1 MASEPPLIKVCL
13 TNQGEDV
20 ETPWAHDLG
29 PAPDAPPGSRLVRLV
44 NVPFMHAK
52 PTWGDMIVVSPAA
65 DGILTWDRGG
75 TPWPQIGTR
84 LVEDGGRWAM
94 IVDYLPRPDLAEAEA
109 FQRLNRAC
117 DAARVVCEGAWGPR
131 DQDLGRVYL
140 AVPRDLSAEAVMARL
155 HEAALPMQLVQ
166 IHPEPRRPRTSQTM
180 VGITPEEPRKPAS
193 SSQPLAIEVVDSAI
207 DLTADSSPSGALRLA
222 AVPRTRSTTHRAA
235 PPPVVGAARLDA
247 APPAAESQAVSPAA
261 PADVSGPP
269 PTVVLAESPSD
280 VSAETPDEV
289 SQQTPPDASAAAPV
303 AAPDDSLAS
312 SALTQPEPARP
323 VLVWSAPLG
332 PLHPPAAIAGSSA
345 SASVVAATPAGAPAR
360 VAAASPPVAVR
371 PKKAGGKVV
380 AAPAKK
386 LAGTSR
392 AAAAKRTSAA
402 DATKQA
408 GRARAA
414 TPTKP
419 AGKPS
424 TAKPIAKT
432 GKARTAKPIAKTG
445 KARAATLKVVKPVD
459 AKPKKPASKRAAEPA
474 NRRAR
479 TSAAKP
485 AAASRPAR
493 RASTTRV
500 GPKR

>member
-13 TNQGEDV
+13 TNQGEDI

-29 PAPDAPPGSRLVRLV
+29 PAPDAPPGSRQVRLV

-52 PTWGDMIVVSPAA
+52 PTWGDTIVVSPGA
-65 DGILTWDRGG
+65 DGILTWDRSA

-193 SSQPLAIEVVDSAI
+193 SSQPLAIEVVDGGI
-207 DLTADSSPSGALRLA
+207 DLAADSSPSGALRLA

-235 PPPVVGAARLDA
+235 PPPVVGGSRLDA
-247 APPAAESQAVSPAA
+247 VPPAAESRAVSAAA
-261 PADVSGPP
+261 PTDVSGPP
-269 PTVVLAESPSD
+269 PPAVLAESPSD
-280 VSAETPDEV
+280 GSAETPDEV

-303 AAPDDSLAS
+303 AAPGESLAS

-332 PLHPPAAIAGSSA
+332 PLHPPAATAASSA

-371 PKKAGGKVV
+371 PKKKVV

-432 GKARTAKPIAKTG
+432 GKARTARPIAKTG